1 MATNVDLV
9 IFGAS
14 GDLSRRKILPS
25 LKHLAARNGT
35 ALRVIGAGRSDQTR
49 DEFRDLVSQS
59 SGSRELAATAEWV
72 QLSYRD
78 PASFAPVKNL
88 LDGVK
93 TAIFYLATPPE
104 TFSDI
109 LGAVGN
115 SGMATKGD
123 PSRRIVVEK
132 PLGHDLASAR
142 KLNSQLGAAFDEEQI
157 FRIDHYLAK
166 DTVQNVLAFRFSN
179 SLFEPVWNRNLVE
192 TILITA
198 AEEEGIGSRAGYYDQ
213 IGAVRDMIQN
223 HVLQLLALVTM
234 EPPTTFDSDYIRR
247 AKRGALRAMSPL
259 DGNGEDLR
267 HVVRVQLQDARL
279 QPLVLPLPRLQQH
292 QHLVLVLHLPL
303 PPVDRAQRRQDVR
316 AGGQL
321 LVDHRLRHLRR
332 PIRGRQ
338 RGQDQDGV
346 GHLQPFLRRPRAWAM
361 AEGPLRPFAAIQ
373 PKTLAPPDIIT
384 PSQPRLVSLSS
395 PLCSLTPILLCG
407 SWAMMC
413 WKKRIPRSPTS
424 ASGLDAIAVTA
435 PGAMVSSKS
444 GSFALP
450 SRKRGLPSTS
460 VKRYSP
466 PTSVKRTPTSAG
478 ALRCEAALRADSLVS
493 KNRCRTMFEGSGV
506 CSVAMPAASY
516 AACYHCA
523 T

>member
-1 MATNVDLV
+1 MRHTTTSPPPPWSRTRPTSISAMATGVDLV

-14 GDLSRRKILPS
+14 GDLARRKILPS

-35 ALRVIGAGRSDQTR
+35 ALRVIGAGRSEQTR
-49 DEFRDLVSQS
+49 EEFCELVNQS
-59 SGSRELAATAEWV
+59 SGSSELAATAEWV
-72 QLSYRD
+72 QLSYND
-78 PASFAPVKNL
+78 PASFEPVKGM
-88 LDGVK
+88 LDGAK

-142 KLNSQLGAAFDEEQI
+142 KLNSQLAAAFDEEQI

-179 SLFEPVWNRNLVE
+179 SLFEPVWNRNLVD

-259 DGNGEDLR
+259 DPAQAVRGQYEGYLDEEGVGPDSRRATEIVIKLR
-267 HVVRVQLQDARL
+267 DAPMLRV
-279 QPLVLPLPRLQQH
+279 
-292 QHLVLVLHLPL
+292 
-303 PPVDRAQRRQDVR
+303 
-316 AGGQL
+316 GG
-321 LVDHRLRHLRR
+321 R
-332 PIRGRQ
+332 RQ
-338 RGQDQDGV
+338 RGIATLIV
-346 GHLQPFLRRPRAWAM
+346 IR
-361 AEGPLRPFAAIQ
+361 IQ
-373 PKTLAPPDIIT
+373 PDEGITLRIGAKRPGVRFEMVPAGMRLDYSRLTRIALPDAYEN
-384 PSQPRLVSLSS
+384 VLSEVIAGGHS
-395 PLCSLTPILLCG
+395 AFPGGEEIELSWEIVDPLIKSWELEGHPEPYPKG
-407 SWAMMC
+407 SWGPQAADDLVGTDGGGR
-413 WKKRIPRSPTS
+413 WIISGDEPGTS
-424 ASGLDAIAVTA
+424 
-435 PGAMVSSKS
+435 
-444 GSFALP
+444 
-450 SRKRGLPSTS
+450 
-460 VKRYSP
+460 
-466 PTSVKRTPTSAG
+466 
-478 ALRCEAALRADSLVS
+478 
-493 KNRCRTMFEGSGV
+493 
-506 CSVAMPAASY
+506 
-516 AACYHCA
+516 
-523 T
+523 